1 MPPPAYHAHPPVPK
15 TDKVSHTHRI
25 AHLQANNPLYI
36 WGPFTSDMSRQVYD
50 ALLDDEHRPL
60 CLVGSGSAVC
70 YLIDAVQ
77 EYIKIG
83 RDSGRAVHVLYTCR
97 DAALFRYVVRVFE
110 RLLISPSIVNG
121 SLANLEIVLGLT
133 DDHGRLKDENV
144 PVFESERD
152 TMPERLASGSPQR
165 FAYAATTAKNVN
177 KFASALKARLAAKEQ
192 DGGGDII
199 EDVEN
204 FDVSSNQDGGGD
216 IIEDVEN
223 FDVSSNQKAQEIPLL
238 DHVLKLKYGR
248 ISFVDVLPKHS
259 LIFVQVCC
267 VLVSRVRSRPVL
279 SRAHVRHMCAPGPTR
294 LLQHICWLSCV
305 CRERG
310 PCRRWS

>member
-1 MPPPAYHAHPPVPK
+1 
-15 TDKVSHTHRI
+15 
-25 AHLQANNPLYI
+25 
-36 WGPFTSDMSRQVYD
+36 MSRQVYD
-50 ALLDDEHRPL
+50 ALLDDGPRPL

-204 FDVSSNQDGGGD
+204 FDVSSNQ
-216 IIEDVEN
+216 
-223 FDVSSNQKAQEIPLL
+223 KAQEIPLL